1 MSDSEQ
7 GLAKEVERCEYCG
20 KIKPIKYFGDAKT
33 GIQVFSYL
41 DDFSRI
47 HGGPKIYKCKECA
60 IDIESKS

>member
-41 DDFSRI
+41 DDFLEFMAVLKYTSARNALLI
-47 HGGPKIYKCKECA
+47 
-60 IDIESKS
+60 